1 MRMTIPKK
9 RAISGTMLSDA
20 RMRRSRRIAF
30 RSLPIVGTPPNPTY
44 IGPVP
49 IPAVV
54 RCAVIAAPH
63 REAKLPTRWFALA
76 VLCVLAA
83 ACTGAPEPAAT
94 GTGGVSGTVE
104 AGPATAFVGV
114 TVIPMDRERVIAGQ
128 TVVVRGNRIVEI
140 GSMIDVEV
148 PAGATQVDGR
158 GKFLMPGVAEM
169 HGHYPNPE
177 QAEFTEAVL
186 FLYVA
191 NGVTLVRGM
200 QGNASH
206 LPLRDAIE
214 AGEIVGPRLFVCAPS
229 MSGNSV
235 QTVEDA
241 ERLVREAAAA
251 GFNHLKVHEG
261 LTPEVY
267 AAIASTANEVG
278 ITFSGHVSNLVGLYS
293 ALQQGQTTIDHL
305 DNFIEAMIDDREAV
319 AAAGL
324 FDLPQLVTQIDESKI
339 GEVVAATVE
348 AGAGVVPTEVLWET
362 FLGGRTGEEMIAARP
377 ELRYWLPEGRQG
389 LGQGVSQWAEQ
400 ADQRR
405 ATLPS
410 PDAGRPVIE
419 LRRRLI
425 KELYDAGVPVLL
437 GTDSPQV
444 FSVPGFSIHHE
455 MQVMVESGLTPYEV
469 LHSGTKAVADFYG
482 AGDFGTVAPGQRADL
497 VLLNANPLDDV
508 SSFADNAG
516 VMVNGRWIPRAE
528 IEARLA
534 EIEAMMAAGGAG

>member
-1 MRMTIPKK
+1 
-9 RAISGTMLSDA
+9 
-20 RMRRSRRIAF
+20 
-30 RSLPIVGTPPNPTY
+30 
-44 IGPVP
+44 
-49 IPAVV
+49 
-54 RCAVIAAPH
+54 
-63 REAKLPTRWFALA
+63 
-76 VLCVLAA
+76 
-83 ACTGAPEPAAT
+83 
-94 GTGGVSGTVE
+94 
-104 AGPATAFVGV
+104 
-114 TVIPMDRERVIAGQ
+114 
-128 TVVVRGNRIVEI
+128 
-140 GSMIDVEV
+140 
-148 PAGATQVDGR
+148 
-158 GKFLMPGVAEM
+158 
-169 HGHYPNPE
+169 
-177 QAEFTEAVL
+177 VL

-235 QTVEDA
+235 QTVADA
-241 ERLVREAAAA
+241 ERLVREAQAA
-251 GFNHLKVHEG
+251 GFDHLKVHEG

-319 AAAGL
+319 EAAGL
-324 FDLPQLVTQIDESKI
+324 FDLPALVSQIDESKI

-362 FLGGRTGEEMIAARP
+362 FLGGRTGEEMIATRP

-389 LGQGVSQWAEQ
+389 LGQGVTQWSEQ

-405 ATLPS
+405 AALPS
-410 PDAGRPVIE
+410 PDAGQPVIE

-425 KELYDAGVPVLL
+425 KELHDAGVPVLL

-455 MQVMVESGLTPYEV
+455 MRVMVESGLTPYEV

-497 VLLNANPLDDV
+497 VLLNANPLEDV
-508 SSFADNAG
+508 TNFADNAG
-516 VMVNGRWIPRAE
+516 VMANGRWIPRAE
-528 IEARLA
+528 IDARLA
-534 EIEAMMAAGGAG
+534 EIEAMMATGG

>member
-1 MRMTIPKK
+1 
-9 RAISGTMLSDA
+9 
-20 RMRRSRRIAF
+20 
-30 RSLPIVGTPPNPTY
+30 
-44 IGPVP
+44 
-49 IPAVV
+49 
-54 RCAVIAAPH
+54 VIAAPH

-241 ERLVREAAAA
+241 ERLVREAKAT
-251 GFNHLKVHEG
+251 GFDHLKVHEG

-305 DNFIEAMIDDREAV
+305 DNFIEAMIDDREV
-319 AAAGL
+319 VEAAGL
-324 FDLPQLVTQIDESKI
+324 FDLPQLVPQIDESKI
-339 GEVVAATVE
+339 DQVVAATVE

-362 FLGGRTGEEMIAARP
+362 FLGGRTGEEMLAARP

-389 LGQGVSQWAEQ
+389 LGQGVSQWVEQ

-405 ATLPS
+405 AALPS
-410 PDAGRPVIE
+410 PGAGQPVIE

-425 KELYDAGVPVLL
+425 EELHDAGVPVLL

-455 MQVMVESGLTPYEV
+455 MQVMVDSGLTPFEV
-469 LHSGTKAVADFYG
+469 LHSGTRAVADFYG
-482 AGDFGTVAPGQRADL
+482 ADDFGTVAPGQRADL
-497 VLLNANPLDDV
+497 VLLNANPLDEV
-508 SSFADNAG
+508 GNFADNAG
-516 VMVNGRWIPRAE
+516 VMVNGRWIPRNE
-528 IEARLA
+528 IDARLA
-534 EIEAMMAAGGAG
+534 EIESMMAAPGER